1 MAEGR
6 MLLQELLNL
15 RRVLLLD
22 QELLQVVI
30 VQLHLRV
37 LAASVETAVLN
48 KVVGQ
53 GGGLKLTGARRVAQR
68 RWVLGHAAGLLCLVL
83 LYLLDLFLC

>member
-1 MAEGR
+1 

-22 QELLQVVI
+22 QELLQVVV

-37 LAASVETAVLN
+37 LAASVEAAVLN

-53 GGGLKLTGARRVAQR
+53 GGGLKLTGARCVAQR

>member
-1 MAEGR
+1 

-30 VQLHLRV
+30 IQLHLRV
-37 LAASVETAVLN
+37 LTTSVETAVLN

-53 GGGLKLTGARRVAQR
+53 GGGLKLAGARRVA
-68 RWVLGHAAGLLCLVL
+68 
-83 LYLLDLFLC
+83 